1 MVDPNQ
7 LEKIKFHMYRSD
19 LKLFN
24 GFLFT
29 DFKYLMAYSIPLTA
43 LIGVY
48 LGGYWLFLTPV
59 YIFVLIPITEFILTS
74 FGVDE
79 LEKQRSEKVI
89 HWIFDTMLYLN
100 IPIVFGLLFLFLN
113 KIITYDYFSF
123 EFLGSLLSLG
133 LVVVSNGINVAHELC
148 HRTKTS
154 ERFLGK
160 FLLIPSLYMHF
171 YLEHNFGHHQNV
183 ATNEDPVTAKY
194 NEPIYSFWISAIRGE
209 LLSAIKIQKNRLSRK
224 NISFFSLYN
233 DMFWYAII
241 QLIYLL
247 AILIIFSLKGLVFCL
262 LVALFSILMFES
274 VNYIEH
280 YGLLRKK
287 LSSGRYERV
296 QQKHSWNSN
305 HILGRIVLYELTRHS
320 DHHRIAET
328 EYQNLNS
335 IDNSP
340 QLPYGYPTSILISFI
355 PVLWFKLMNP
365 RVPREMYELS
375 LKN

>member
-1 MVDPNQ
+1 MF
-7 LEKIKFHMYRSD
+7 KSD

-24 GFLFT
+24 GFLLT

-43 LIGVY
+43 LIGIY
-48 LGGYWLFLTPV
+48 FGGYWLFITPA
-59 YIFVLIPITEFILTS
+59 YIFVIIPILELVLTTL
-74 FGVDE
+74 GIDE
-79 LEKQRSEKVI
+79 LETKRSEKAI
-89 HWIFDTMLYLN
+89 HWIFDIMLYLN
-100 IPIVFGLLFLFLN
+100 IPIVFGLLLFALK
-113 KIITYDYFSF
+113 KIIIHDYFSL
-123 EFLGSLLSLG
+123 EFIGSLITVG
-133 LVVVSNGINVAHELC
+133 LVIVSNGINVAHELC
-148 HRTKTS
+148 HRIKTF

-171 YLEHNFGHHQNV
+171 YLEHNFGHHLKV
-183 ATNEDPVTAKY
+183 ATKEDPVTAKY

-209 LLSAIKIQKNRLSRK
+209 LLGAIKIQKNRLSKK
-224 NISFFSLYN
+224 NISFFSIYN

-241 QLIYLL
+241 QLVYLL
-247 AILIIFSLKGLVFCL
+247 LILFMFTIKGLVFCL
-262 LVALFSILMFES
+262 FAALFSILIFES

-296 QQKHSWNSN
+296 QRRHSWNSN

-328 EYQNLNS
+328 EYQNLSS
-335 IDNSP
+335 IDDSP
-340 QLPYGYPTSILISFI
+340 QLPYGYPTSILLSFI
-355 PVLWFKLMNP
+355 PVIWFKLMNP
-365 RVPREMYELS
+365 RVPKDMYELS

>member
-1 MVDPNQ
+1 
-7 LEKIKFHMYRSD
+7 MYKSD

-43 LIGVY
+43 LIGIY
-48 LGGYWLFLTPV
+48 FGGYWLFLTPA
-59 YIFVLIPITEFILTS
+59 YIFVIIPIVEWVLTTL
-74 FGVDE
+74 GIDE
-79 LEKQRSEKVI
+79 LETKRSEKAI

-100 IPIVFGLLFLFLN
+100 IPIVFGLLFFSLK
-113 KIITYDYFSF
+113 KIIIHDYFTL
-123 EFLGSLLSLG
+123 EFTGSLITVG
-133 LVVVSNGINVAHELC
+133 LVIVSNGINVAHELC
-148 HRTKTS
+148 HRTKTF

-171 YLEHNFGHHQNV
+171 YLEHNFGHHLNV
-183 ATNEDPVTAKY
+183 ATKEDPVTAKY

-209 LLSAIKIQKNRLSRK
+209 LLSAIKIQKNRLSK
-224 NISFFSLYN
+224 KKISFFSVYN

-241 QLIYLL
+241 QLSYLL
-247 AILIIFSLKGLVFCL
+247 LILFLFTIKGLVFCL
-262 LVALFSILMFES
+262 LAALFSILMFES

-287 LSSGRYERV
+287 LPSGRYERV
-296 QQKHSWNSN
+296 QQRHSWNSN

-328 EYQNLNS
+328 EYQNLSS
-335 IDNSP
+335 IDDSP
-340 QLPYGYPTSILISFI
+340 QLPYGYPTSILLSFI
-355 PVLWFKLMNP
+355 PVIWFKLMNP
-365 RVPREMYELS
+365 RVPKDMYELS

>member
-1 MVDPNQ
+1 
-7 LEKIKFHMYRSD
+7 
-19 LKLFN
+19 
-24 GFLFT
+24 
-29 DFKYLMAYSIPLTA
+29 
-43 LIGVY
+43 
-48 LGGYWLFLTPV
+48 
-59 YIFVLIPITEFILTS
+59 
-74 FGVDE
+74 
-79 LEKQRSEKVI
+79 
-89 HWIFDTMLYLN
+89 MLYLN

-224 NISFFSLYN
+224 NISFFSPYN

-247 AILIIFSLKGLVFCL
+247 AILIVFSLKGLVFCL

-365 RVPREMYELS
+365 RVPTEMYELS

>member
-1 MVDPNQ
+1 
-7 LEKIKFHMYRSD
+7 MYRSD

-29 DFKYLMAYSIPLTA
+29 DFKYLMACSIPLTA

-209 LLSAIKIQKNRLSRK
+209 LLSALKIQKNRLSRK

-247 AILIIFSLKGLVFCL
+247 AILIVFSLKGLVFCL

>member
-43 LIGVY
+43 LIGFY

-79 LEKQRSEKVI
+79 LEKERSEKAI

-224 NISFFSLYN
+224 NISFFSVYN

-247 AILIIFSLKGLVFCL
+247 VILLIFSSKGLVFCL

-355 PVLWFKLMNP
+355 PVVWFKLMNP